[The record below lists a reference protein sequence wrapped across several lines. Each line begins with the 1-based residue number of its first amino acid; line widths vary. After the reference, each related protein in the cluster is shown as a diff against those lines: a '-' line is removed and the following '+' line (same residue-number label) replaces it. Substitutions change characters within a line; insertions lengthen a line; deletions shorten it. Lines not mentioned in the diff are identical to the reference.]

1 MSGGQLDEV
10 VLASGIVSFDG
21 RVLEFFGQG
30 NPSRRIH
37 VATIE
42 RLETSDGRFTGS
54 TLRIDVRGEPDTYY
68 NIQADDAQRAELEAL
83 LARVNAARS
92 GGVGA

>member
-1 MSGGQLDEV
+1 MSGGQPDEV

-68 NIQADDAQRAELEAL
+68 SLQADDAQRAELDAL
-83 LARVNAARS
+83 LAKVEAARS
-92 GGVGA
+92 GGGGA

>member
-1 MSGGQLDEV
+1 MSGGQPDEV

-37 VATIE
+37 VATIK

-54 TLRIDVRGEPDTYY
+54 TLKIEVRGEPDIYY
-68 NIQADDAQRAELEAL
+68 SLGADDAQRAELEAL
-83 LARVNAARS
+83 LAKVNAARS
-92 GGVGA
+92 AGEGP

>member
-1 MSGGQLDEV
+1 MSEGELDEV

-54 TLRIDVRGEPDTYY
+54 TLRIDVRGEPGTYY
-68 NIQADDAQRAELEAL
+68 AIGGDDAQRAELDAL
-83 LARVNAARS
+83 LAKVNAARS
-92 GGVGA
+92 QGGAR

>member
-1 MSGGQLDEV
+1 MSGGQPDEV
-10 VLASGIVSFDG
+10 VLGSGIVSFDG

-42 RLETSDGRFTGS
+42 RLEASDGRFTGS
-54 TLRIDVRGEPDTYY
+54 TLKIEVRGEPDTYY
-68 NIQADDAQRAELEAL
+68 SLGADDAQRAELEAL
-83 LARVNAARS
+83 LAKVNAARS
-92 GGVGA
+92 AGGGA